1 MGWQKYAVVD
11 FLELGFTKKV
21 VTFIKKMETSSKI
34 ESNLS
39 LRIDIDT
46 KLKYSVIE
54 YYILFYKIVRLEVYV
69 LRLLLTKSNWMNTI
83 LKQI

>member
-11 FLELGFTKKV
+11 FLALGLTKKV
-21 VTFIKKMETSSKI
+21 ATFIKKMESSSKI

-54 YYILFYKIVRLEVYV
+54 DYILFYEIVDLEVYL
-69 LRLLLTKSNWMNTI
+69 LRLLPTKSNWMNTI